1 MPRYDVAVIGLG
13 AFGSAATYQLAKRGA
28 RVLGID
34 RFSPPHALGSTHGET
49 RITRMAVGEGS
60 EYSPLALRSRLLWK
74 QIERENAKLPGHADD
89 EALFNQC
96 GCLTIFGPRSTVVHH
111 GVKDFFANIA
121 KAARKHKVK
130 HKEFDSGAA
139 IRAAFPQFAVSDD
152 DRAFLDLWGGYLRP
166 EACVETQLRL
176 AEMRHRADFRRGVTI
191 ESIRSSKAG
200 VTLTAEDGEVFE
212 ADRVLITAG
221 AWLPRF
227 LPAAL
232 RRRFTVTRQVL
243 HWFEIKRHAERFSPE
258 NCPVFIWDVSGRK
271 LPNVRRKPKAVV
283 YGFPLAGGA
292 NGGLKVTH
300 EEVGRTTDPDHVP
313 RKVTAEEIDHT
324 YTTYVQP
331 FLPDLGPRCIRS
343 ATCLY
348 TSVAG
353 GRFVIDTHPE
363 QPRVTFAS
371 ACSGHGFKHSAAVG
385 EALAQKLAGT
395 SPSYISLAPFTLK
408 RLEAFLAKT

>member
-1 MPRYDVAVIGLG
+1 MPRYDVAVVGLG

-74 QIERENAKLPGHADD
+74 QIEKENAKLPGHADD

-176 AEMRHRADFRRGVTI
+176 AELRHRASVRRGVTI
-191 ESIRSSKAG
+191 KSIRSSKTG
-200 VTLTAEDGEVFE
+200 VSLTAEDGEVFE

-232 RRRFTVTRQVL
+232 RRRSPSRVRCCI
-243 HWFEIKRHAERFSPE
+243 WFEIRRHAERFRSGKLSGVHLGRQRPQAAEPSP
-258 NCPVFIWDVSGRK
+258 S
-271 LPNVRRKPKAVV
+271 RRPSSMASRSWAA
-283 YGFPLAGGA
+283 P

-300 EEVGRTTDPDHVP
+300 EEVGRITDPDHVP
-313 RKVTAEEIDHT
+313 RNVTAEEIDHT

-353 GRFVIDTHPE
+353 GRFVIDTHPDS
-363 QPRVTFAS
+363 RA
-371 ACSGHGFKHSAAVG
+371 
-385 EALAQKLAGT
+385 
-395 SPSYISLAPFTLK
+395 
-408 RLEAFLAKT
+408 

>member
-1 MPRYDVAVIGLG
+1 MPRYDVIVVGLG

-28 RVLGID
+28 KVLGID
-34 RFSPPHALGSTHGET
+34 RFSPPHPLGSTHGET
-49 RITRMAVGEGS
+49 RITRMAIGEGA
-60 EYSPLALRSRLLWK
+60 EYSPLALRSRLLWR
-74 QIERENAKLPGHADD
+74 QIEKENAKLPGHDGD

-139 IRAAFPQFAVSDD
+139 IAAAFPQFAVRGD

-176 AEMRHRADFRRGVTI
+176 AALRHRASVRRGVTV
-191 ESIRSSKAG
+191 ESIRSSKTG
-200 VTLTAEDGEVFE
+200 VTLTAEDGEMFE
-212 ADRVLITAG
+212 ADRVLVTAG
-221 AWLPRF
+221 PWLPRF

-243 HWFEIKRHAERFSPE
+243 NWFAIRSNAERFAAE
-258 NCPVFIWDVSGRK
+258 NCPVFIWDVSGRR
-271 LPNVRRKPKAVV
+271 LPDTRRRPRAVV
-283 YGFPLAGGA
+283 YGFPLVGGAGG
-292 NGGLKVTH
+292 GVKVTH
-300 EEVGRTTDPDHVP
+300 EEVGPISDPDRVV
-313 RKVTAEEIDHT
+313 RTVTREEIDHT
-324 YTTYVQP
+324 YATYVRP
-331 FLPDLGPRCIRS
+331 FLPDLGPRSTRT

-348 TSVAG
+348 TNVAG

-363 QPRVTFAS
+363 QPRVMFAS

-385 EALAQKLAGT
+385 EALAERLAGT
-395 SPSYISLAPFTLK
+395 QPSHVSLAPFTLK
-408 RLEAFLAKT
+408 RLEAFLAKP

>member
-1 MPRYDVAVIGLG
+1 MPRYDVLVVGLG

-28 RVLGID
+28 KVLGID

-49 RITRMAVGEGS
+49 RITRMAIGEGA
-60 EYSPLALRSRLLWK
+60 EYSPLALRSRLLWR
-74 QIERENAKLPGHADD
+74 QIERENAKLPGHDGE

-152 DRAFLDLWGGYLRP
+152 DHAFLDLWGGYLRP

-176 AEMRHRADFRRGVTI
+176 AALRHRASVRRGVTI
-191 ESIRSSKAG
+191 ESVRSSKAG
-200 VTLTAEDGEVFE
+200 VKLTAEDGEVFE

-243 HWFEIKRHAERFSPE
+243 HWFEIKSHAERFSPE
-258 NCPVFIWDVSGRK
+258 NCPVFIWDVSSRK
-271 LPNVRRKPKAVV
+271 LPNARKPKAVV
-283 YGFPLAGGA
+283 YGFPLVGGA

-300 EEVGRTTDPDHVP
+300 EEVGRTTDPDRVP
-313 RKVTAEEIDHT
+313 RKVSAEEIDHT
-324 YTTYVQP
+324 YSTYVRP
-331 FLPDLGPRCIRS
+331 FLPDLGARCVRS

-348 TSVAG
+348 TNVAG

-363 QPRVTFAS
+363 QPRVMFAS

-385 EALAQKLAGT
+385 EALAERLAGT
-395 SPSYISLAPFTLK
+395 SPSHVSLAPFTLK
-408 RLEAFLAKT
+408 RLEAFLEKS